1 LKNALYIFVVI
12 WLLLFGSSRKA
23 QASDQVDVE
32 LKSEYT
38 IDLCGGANARNVLVT
53 INMGTI
59 TSQDSLF
66 GFNFEAFYDTSK
78 IRFNTPVY
86 INTLA
91 ELFDFK
97 DMGFPAG
104 KVAGYAANLNNRNV
118 YGSRPL
124 IAFLGR
130 YVGNCPD
137 TSTVRLSFIE
147 FTDEFKKQPGRL
159 LPAVVQAVLGDDPE
173 RKLGLSFD
181 RDSIVFDNEGRAQV
195 NLSVNLGKNTIAPDS
210 LEIDFSLFDNSNFTI
225 DSVLGLT
232 DKLIITSQQASDS
245 GIIIKA
251 DINDK
256 NINGLNLIKL
266 VVREREKKQATA
278 FLKAVP
284 EKPGQCECL
293 KILNADSLKLISLA
307 DTTAVGESEVKNSIK
322 GYYNSIND
330 EFVFETAGDE
340 IDNIEIYDLRGLM
353 EEKLENLRHE
363 GTLIINAV
371 GFSDGFHL
379 AVIKT
384 YNKKEYK
391 LILIKI

>member
-1 LKNALYIFVVI
+1 MKIQIVFQEDNLKEGIKKNDIFTY
-12 WLLLFGSSRKA
+12 
-23 QASDQVDVE
+23 E
-32 LKSEYT
+32 
-38 IDLCGGANARNVLVT
+38 
-53 INMGTI
+53 
-59 TSQDSLF
+59 
-66 GFNFEAFYDTSK
+66 K
-78 IRFNTPVY
+78 IGNY
-86 INTLA
+86 INTYA
-91 ELFDFK
+91 NGVQIVNDSYK
-97 DMGFPAG
+97 D
-104 KVAGYAANLNNRNV
+104 YSDEEWLSNL
-118 YGSRPL
+118 
-124 IAFLGR
+124 
-130 YVGNCPD
+130 
-137 TSTVRLSFIE
+137 
-147 FTDEFKKQPGRL
+147 
-159 LPAVVQAVLGDDPE
+159 
-173 RKLGLSFD
+173 
-181 RDSIVFDNEGRAQV
+181 
-195 NLSVNLGKNTIAPDS
+195 
-210 LEIDFSLFDNSNFTI
+210 
-225 DSVLGLT
+225 
-232 DKLIITSQQASDS
+232 
-245 GIIIKA
+245 
-251 DINDK
+251 
-256 NINGLNLIKL
+256 INGLNLIKL